1 MSSSFLQS
9 NSKSDSSFF
18 IGIFQDTLEKSSWHY
33 HGEYEINFIIEGVGK
48 RIIGDSIENFYP
60 GDLIFIGRN
69 LPHVWLADKYIA
81 SPSGRS
87 LETVYL
93 QFDMTVLPE
102 KLIVLPE
109 FQSISKALQMA
120 DRGMKINGQTL
131 NEVSE
136 LLLQMPYMERFEQM
150 IQFYK
155 ILNIIGNSESIEL
168 LASVEYA
175 KKRFKSGN
183 RRIATIHE
191 HMMIHYQD
199 DVDLDEL
206 ADLVNMAKGSLC
218 RFFKSQMGM
227 TIFEYLNQ
235 IKIEFSCNLLRN
247 LDLSILDV
255 SYDSGFNNLSHFNK
269 QFKRVTG
276 KTPSDYRKQFKD
288 YI

>member
-1 MSSSFLQS
+1 MSFSLTQS
-9 NSKSDSSFF
+9 NSESDSFF

-33 HGEYEINFIIEGVGK
+33 HNSYEINFIIEGVGK
-48 RIIGDSIENFYP
+48 RIVGDSIESFFP

-87 LETVYL
+87 LETAYL
-93 QFDMTVLPE
+93 QFDLTVLPE
-102 KLIVLPE
+102 KLLILPE
-109 FQSISKALQMA
+109 FQSVAKALQLA
-120 DRGMKINGQTL
+120 DRGMKIIGQSL

-136 LLLQMPYMERFEQM
+136 LMLEMPYMEKFEQL

-155 ILNIIGNSESIEL
+155 ILDIIGKSESIEL

-175 KKRFKSGN
+175 KKRFKTGN

-191 HMMIHYQD
+191 HMMIHYQEE
-199 DVDLDEL
+199 VDLDEL

-218 RFFKSQMGM
+218 RFFKYQTGM
-227 TIFEYLNQ
+227 TIFEYLNR
-235 IKIEFSCNLLRN
+235 IKVELACNLLRN
-247 LDLSILDV
+247 LDVSILDI

-269 QFKRVTG
+269 QFKKVTG
-276 KTPSDYRKQFKD
+276 KTPSGYRKQIKD